1 MEVPKY
7 KLQALNYPRAAS
19 MRIDD
24 EQEVINLVLFLENR
38 HIRQLDVAERKPLDG
53 KPGESW
59 HAAFSE
65 YLEATGCP
73 LLGVSGYLKS
83 RVPEFLHWLV
93 GHAASVTY
101 EDASEALNRE
111 AGEALAE
118 AAGGGAGGGASGGA
132 ALSVE
137 VPPDAA
143 AIVAQLA
150 ELCRVN
156 AAGRTP
162 FEVLQAVGRFVR
174 QRLLP
179 GVAACDAE
187 AAAAEGDG
195 MMVSCGSDGSGGGG
209 GGAGGGGAG
218 GAKTAAALALAATT
232 ATSSLAAFAGKALPP
247 AGSRRGRRVVPPP
260 LDVCGMPGGGSGG
273 GRPAPVL
280 DPRSF
285 PLGFETGDATV
296 DTAAALLRMLYVADL
311 RELQDA
317 VNDILIRVQ
326 EFTADPRTDSSL
338 GKVGR

>member
-1 MEVPKY
+1 MFP
-7 KLQALNYPRAAS
+7 
-19 MRIDD
+19 DD

-38 HIRQLDVAERKPLDG
+38 HVRQLDVGERKPLDG
-53 KPGESW
+53 KPGDAW
-59 HAAFSE
+59 HAAFAE
-65 YLEATGCP
+65 YLAATGCP
-73 LLGVSGYLKS
+73 LLAAGGYIKA
-83 RVPEFLHWLV
+83 RVPDFVQWLV
-93 GHAASVTY
+93 GHAFAVAY
-101 EDASEALNRE
+101 EDNAEALNQE
-111 AGEALAE
+111 AGEAVAE
-118 AAGGGAGGGASGGA
+118 AAGGGGGDGDGA
-132 ALSVE
+132 AAAPVE
-137 VPPDAA
+137 VPPEAA
-143 AIVAQLA
+143 AIIAQLA
-150 ELCRVN
+150 ELCHVN

-179 GVAACDAE
+179 GVAAFDAE

-195 MMVSCGSDGSGGGG
+195 MMAAGGEGGGAASGGGS
-209 GGAGGGGAG
+209 
-218 GAKTAAALALAATT
+218 AKTAAALALAATT
-232 ATSSLAAFAGKALPP
+232 ATSSLAAFAGATLPP
-247 AGSRRGRRVVPPP
+247 AGSRRGRRVAPTP
-260 LDVCGMPGGGSGG
+260 LEVGGGGGGGGGG